1 MIHFPEVKQEHL
13 KASYRIAELSFIDVT
28 LSSNRNIK
36 SIAGEIEGVA
46 LIANLMFV
54 EIKQLRLDVRSV
66 SV

>member
-1 MIHFPEVKQEHL
+1 M
-13 KASYRIAELSFIDVT
+13 T
-28 LSSNRNIK
+28 LSSKRNIK
-36 SIAGEIEGVA
+36 SISGEIEGVA

>member
-1 MIHFPEVKQEHL
+1 
-13 KASYRIAELSFIDVT
+13 VT
-28 LSSNRNIK
+28 LSKNRNIK

-54 EIKQLRLDVRSV
+54 EIKQLRLDIRSV